1 MLSRDV
7 PADSNQFYTRWC
19 LLGYYYANS
28 TCTSKWGILN
38 QRCSVDST
46 ATLTISLSVLVWAL
60 MQQECTSFLP
70 SMPHR
75 WSSRLTYFQSISF
88 PIFKFM
94 TESDTV
100 HQSVHCDIS
109 SMCKGLYVYHW
120 DCHNLSDYYNFMH
133 YCVPIHYPIC
143 QGPQTRIV
151 SKSFLP
157 IKVEMTFLLL
167 KSKNS
172 YIDHKHNQLLRIF
185 MFVIP

>member
-19 LLGYYYANS
+19 QLGYYYANS

-46 ATLTISLSVLVWAL
+46 AILTISLSVLVWAL

-109 SMCKGLYVYHW
+109 SMCKGLYVNHW
-120 DCHNLSDYYNFMH
+120 DCHNLSDYY
-133 YCVPIHYPIC
+133 YLCI
-143 QGPQTRIV
+143 IV
-151 SKSFLP
+151 SQFTIPSA
-157 IKVEMTFLLL
+157 E
-167 KSKNS
+167 
-172 YIDHKHNQLLRIF
+172 DHKHVLCQSLSCQLKLKWRSF
-185 MFVIP
+185 Y